1 MYDRVR
7 RTVNRIRS
15 KILCRSNRHMW
26 ALRRNPEV
34 GGKEALFE
42 TCRRCG
48 KERTRYVPS
57 KSSSWGWLGA

>member
-7 RTVNRIRS
+7 RTGNRLRS
-15 KILCRSNRHMW
+15 KVLCRSNRHMW

-34 GGKEALFE
+34 GGSDAQFE

-48 KERTRYVPS
+48 KERQQYTTAGS
-57 KSSSWGWLGA
+57 DAWGYFGM